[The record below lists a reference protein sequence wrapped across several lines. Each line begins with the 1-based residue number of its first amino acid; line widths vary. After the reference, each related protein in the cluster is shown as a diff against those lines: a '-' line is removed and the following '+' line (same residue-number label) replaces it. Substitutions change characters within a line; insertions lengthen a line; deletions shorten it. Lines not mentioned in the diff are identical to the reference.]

1 MNAPYTMPLQTSR
14 PPRRLSALVNASI
27 VTAAVGLAAVVGLR
41 WLHPAPYRLDRP
53 GVQAPR
59 AMLDW
64 KAQRRTLL
72 VALGPDCTEC
82 RTHAAFLRRLVSEP
96 HDGVSVF
103 AVAEPP
109 AEDAA
114 RMLSSL
120 GIESAP
126 RLLIF
131 RFARVELREV
141 PALILVDAAGTVK
154 RVWKGPLDEAA
165 VLAALQ

>member
-1 MNAPYTMPLQTSR
+1 
-14 PPRRLSALVNASI
+14 
-27 VTAAVGLAAVVGLR
+27 
-41 WLHPAPYRLDRP
+41 
-53 GVQAPR
+53 
-59 AMLDW
+59 
-64 KAQRRTLL
+64 
-72 VALGPDCTEC
+72 
-82 RTHAAFLRRLVSEP
+82 VSEP